1 MAKSRI
7 GASWEERKKEI
18 KKLESAG
25 KKERRRVE
33 LSKEQE

>member
-25 KKERRRVE
+25 KKERRVE